1 MLQAYFSMKAN
12 RKYLDLDFPW
22 SPSHDLVQD
31 SGLLPLQLREVGMG
45 GVELGGTMLYKGMS
59 GFVPFFR
66 NKFPGLRLI
75 FQGL

>member
-12 RKYLDLDFPW
+12 RKYLELDFPW

-31 SGLLPLQLREVGMG
+31 SGLLPLQLREVGM
-45 GVELGGTMLYKGMS
+45 GGTMLYKGMS